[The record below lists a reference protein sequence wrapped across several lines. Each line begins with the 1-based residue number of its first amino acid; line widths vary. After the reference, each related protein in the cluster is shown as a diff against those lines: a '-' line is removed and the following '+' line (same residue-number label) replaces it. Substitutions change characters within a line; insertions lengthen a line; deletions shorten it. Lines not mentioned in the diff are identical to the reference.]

1 MGTKFGLIL
10 GFGVGYVLGTRAGR
24 EQYEKIRRAA
34 AKARRFPLI
43 AQPLDCAGE
52 KVSDI
57 VRAQGERVTDKVAD
71 AVKERLFGAPPS
83 VRPTSSP
90 ASSSVSALS
99 RGADTEQATDPTKRA
114 ASGAGVN
121 TGADTEDT
129 QSTACTPCAQ

>member
-10 GFGVGYVLGTRAGR
+10 GLGAGYVLGTRAGR

-34 AKARRFPLI
+34 ARARRFPPV
-43 AQPLDCAGE
+43 AKPLDRAGE

-83 VRPTSSP
+83 TPPSRVVDVDAEGGQAP
-90 ASSSVSALS
+90 APS
-99 RGADTEQATDPTKRA
+99 TRA
-114 ASGAGVN
+114 R
-121 TGADTEDT
+121 
-129 QSTACTPCAQ
+129 